1 MFLIQIDLDV
11 LIEVLLTKVL
21 NAFFYAFLARVN
33 KMLDLFDDLVDLPIA
48 REEDIFSI
56 SEHEKQFGGMLVIM
70 GDFEVLK
77 EEVEGSMDKISC
89 KKMAVLE
96 IRDEFDQETIPMR
109 VYVERI
115 HAEVDYVDD
124 VLLVLV
130 VACLFLL
137 LVVLEDDGIGLLEGI
152 IIVKQGFHQLID
164 TELSNECE
172 FLEFASGEESV
183 LESSQIAQDNLDK
196 KRDDATVL
204 QGN

>member
-1 MFLIQIDLDV
+1 MFLFQIDLDV

-48 REEDIFSI
+48 REEDILGI

-89 KKMAVLE
+89 KKMAVFE
-96 IRDEFDQETIPMR
+96 VRNEFDQETIPMR

-152 IIVKQGFHQLID
+152 IIVKQGLYQLID
-164 TELSNECE
+164 AELSNECE

-183 LESSQIAQDNLDK
+183 LECSQIAQNNLDK